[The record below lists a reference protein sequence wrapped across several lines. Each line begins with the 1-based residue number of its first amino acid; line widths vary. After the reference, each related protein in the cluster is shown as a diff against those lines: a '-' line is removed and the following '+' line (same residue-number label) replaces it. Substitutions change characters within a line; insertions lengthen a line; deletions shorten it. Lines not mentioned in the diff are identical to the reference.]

1 METRPTFQGIY
12 TSHSGMSIGLQGTD
26 STFFHSPAREWNP
39 RHSVAQTNAL
49 LTELTILLSSEM
61 E

>member
-1 METRPTFQGIY
+1 
-12 TSHSGMSIGLQGTD
+12 MSTGLQGTD
-26 STFFHSPAREWNP
+26 SAFFHSPAWEWNP